1 MIAQKELNFV
11 IAQPETT
18 VSHFLSCRE
27 HIAQAQPSLPAATY
41 STMALSPPP
50 ILVFSLAPIVYVA
63 QVRRRRRTAG
73 VMDPALAFPATE
85 RRARF
90 TTNRRTDGR
99 TDGRALVSFS
109 RILCQRRASLVV
121 VDTNTR
127 P

>member
-63 QVRRRRRTAG
+63 QVRRRTAG
-73 VMDPALAFPATE
+73 VMDPALALPATE

-99 TDGRALVSFS
+99 TDGRT
-109 RILCQRRASLVV
+109 
-121 VDTNTR
+121 DEH
-127 P
+127 